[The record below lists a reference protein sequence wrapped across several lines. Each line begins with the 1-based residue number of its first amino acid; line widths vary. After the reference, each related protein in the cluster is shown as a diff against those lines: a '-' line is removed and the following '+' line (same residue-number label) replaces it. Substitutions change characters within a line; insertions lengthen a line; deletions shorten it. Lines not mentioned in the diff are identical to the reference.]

1 MASNSYNNVK
11 KFKFWCYKILPLTY
25 DDSLSY
31 YEVLC
36 KVYAKLN
43 ECIDVVNDITGD
55 EGLVTDVENLKTQ
68 VANMLTTLDTQL
80 GLINDNADAI
90 TALQSS
96 LADDIDGIKTRVAVN
111 ENDISAL
118 KSRQSELETLVNNVN
133 DFVTNINIYID
144 DKINAVDLKYANIT
158 RQIYN
163 TFNTL
168 IWELQ
173 KDVEAI
179 IKRLDEAGV
188 DVYNYS
194 ANKRFTLDDN
204 NTKLYIDLENA
215 ISAEEY
221 CTLGLSAD
229 DYKTFDIQAIDYLRD
244 SKKLLHYNWVYMPVS
259 GFRQEISNAL
269 TEICD
274 YIFGTMTDNEYD
286 ALSITADEYAGYG
299 LTATNYLS
307 WNPNKPLETGWIKV
321 AETGMPLTS
330 GEYNHMIITEE
341 VNE

>member
-1 MASNSYNNVK
+1 MATYNNVS

-43 ECIDVVNDITGD
+43 ECIDVVNEITGD
-55 EGLVTDVENLKTQ
+55 AGLVTDVETLKTQ
-68 VANMLTTLDTQL
+68 VAAMQSTLSTQL

-90 TALQSS
+90 EALKPLINANTSAIDELKKQQSS
-96 LADDIDGIKTRVAVN
+96 
-111 ENDISAL
+111 
-118 KSRQSELETLVNNVN
+118 LETLVNELN

-144 DKINAVDLKYANIT
+144 GKINSVDLKYQNEV
-158 RQIYN
+158 RRIYN

-173 KDVEAI
+173 QDVNQI
-179 IKRLDEAGV
+179 MDWIRKFTGV

-194 ANKRFTLDDN
+194 ACKRLDLDSN

-221 CTLGLSAD
+221 CSLGLSAD
-229 DYKTFDIQAIDYLRD
+229 DYAKYDMTALAYMRD
-244 SKKLLHYNWVYMPVS
+244 SKKLLHYDWVYMPVS
-259 GFRQEISNAL
+259 GVRQDHSNAL
-269 TEICD
+269 SEVAN
-274 YIFGTMTDNEYD
+274 YLFGTATE
-286 ALSITADEYAGYG
+286 DEYSGSGLDADAYAALD
-299 LTATNYLS
+299 LTATGYLS
-307 WNPNKPLETGWIKV
+307 WKPET
-321 AETGMPLTS
+321 A
-330 GEYNHMIITEE
+330 
-341 VNE
+341 